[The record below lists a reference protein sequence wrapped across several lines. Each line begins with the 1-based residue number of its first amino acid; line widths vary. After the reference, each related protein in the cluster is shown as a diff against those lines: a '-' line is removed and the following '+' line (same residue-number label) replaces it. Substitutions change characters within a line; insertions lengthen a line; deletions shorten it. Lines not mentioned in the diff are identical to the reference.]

1 MIFMSCIVL
10 LLALLRIPGVRSDDV
25 CLMVA
30 LGVKMLLLLPSFVLL
45 LLVRV
50 T

>member
-10 LLALLRIPGVRSDDV
+10 LLALLRIPGVRPDDV

-30 LGVKMLLLLPSFVLL
+30 LDVIMLLLPSFVLL
-45 LLVRV
+45 SLVRV